1 MTDSASVALQPEQE
15 GADET
20 QSRRA
25 LKWPALV
32 VALTAAAYS
41 GTLAYLFVHDDIDQI
56 VNNPRVHS
64 WQFVPGYFTSHIWSH
79 LSPQWGGVHYRPLF
93 LLWLLVN
100 HTLFQLHPLWWHLST
115 VIAHL
120 AATLMVYLLVRKLT
134 SDSLTATI
142 AAAVFGLHPVHIEAV
157 AWVSGVAEPLLAVLI
172 IGSFL
177 CYLKR
182 DQNRWHSGWFAG
194 SLLLFAMA
202 LLTKETAIVFPI
214 LIFAYE
220 WIFRNERTRRS
231 RLKSSVMGA
240 IPYLLLAMIYLPVR
254 AAALKG
260 LGASLT
266 PLPLSTVLLTLPSVL
281 WTYVRLLIWP
291 IGLSAF
297 YDVHYVTSLGFSTF
311 VLPLLAVIAT
321 GIVLLLWSRASRL
334 VAFASIWLL
343 VSIIPVLNL
352 SALLKDE
359 FVHDRYLYLP
369 SVGFSILVA
378 VAIARLDVSRARLFG
393 LPASQLVPALVV
405 VGLLGMATAWQ
416 HSFWANEFVLFQRG
430 VEVAPNN
437 MIARNNLGN
446 VLMEQGLYGEAA
458 VHLEKS
464 VDRNPDSR
472 SAKWNLG
479 LSYYQLG
486 RFDEAR
492 NYLSHAVELDPGRAE
507 QYVYLALTDIQLGLL
522 SEGRAALQRARE
534 INQSTAG
541 VHYGLGVALK
551 KEGNLQSA
559 LDEFKAEAAL
569 NPADTAARSQIA
581 EIESRLN
588 AARVDGRSQH

>member
-1 MTDSASVALQPEQE
+1 MTDSASIALQAAQK

-20 QSRRA
+20 QSRWA
-25 LKWPALV
+25 LKWPAMVL
-32 VALTAAAYS
+32 ALTAAAYS

-64 WQFVPGYFTSHIWSH
+64 WRFVPGYFTSHIWSH
-79 LSPQWGGVHYRPLF
+79 LSPQWGGVHYRPMF
-93 LLWLLVN
+93 LLWLLIN
-100 HTLFQLHPLWWHLST
+100 HTLFELHPLWWHLST

-120 AATLMVYLLVRKLT
+120 AATLMVYLLVTKLT
-134 SDSLTATI
+134 RNSLTAAV

-182 DQNRWHSGWFAG
+182 EDKRRQSGWFAA

-202 LLTKETAIVFPI
+202 LLTKETAIVFPV

-220 WIFRNERTRRS
+220 WIFRNEAPGRS
-231 RLKSSVMGA
+231 RLESGVMGA
-240 IPYLLLAMIYLPVR
+240 IPFLVLTLIYLPVR
-254 AAALKG
+254 ASALKG
-260 LGASLT
+260 MGASLT

-281 WTYVRLLIWP
+281 WTYIRLLVWP

-297 YDVHYVTSLGFSTF
+297 YDVHYVTGPGVSTF
-311 VLPLLAVIAT
+311 VLPLLAVIAI
-321 GIVLLLWSRASRL
+321 GIALFLWSRTSRV
-334 VAFASIWLL
+334 VAFASVWLL

-359 FVHDRYLYLP
+359 FIHDRYLYLP
-369 SVGFSILVA
+369 SVGFSIMVA

-393 LPASQLVPALVV
+393 LPASQLVPAVAV
-405 VGLLGMATAWQ
+405 IGLLGMATAWQ

-430 VEVAPNN
+430 VEVAPSN

-446 VLMEQGLYGEAA
+446 VLMEQGLYAEAA

-464 VDRNPDSR
+464 VDRNADSR
-472 SAKWNLG
+472 SANWNLG

-492 NYLSHAVELDPGRAE
+492 NYLTHAVELDPGRAE
-507 QYVYLALTDIQLGLL
+507 QFVYLALTDIQLGLL
-522 SEGRAALQRARE
+522 NDGRAALQRAKE
-534 INQSTAG
+534 INQSTPG

-551 KEGNLQSA
+551 KEGDLRSA

-569 NPADTAARSQIA
+569 NPADVAANSQIA
-581 EIESRLN
+581 EIESRIQPL
-588 AARVDGRSQH
+588 RKR